1 MPKAR
6 NVEIVVIV
14 IERFML
20 PPSSK
25 HLKIEEGNFQKIP
38 QNSLSQ
44 LNAYHMLLAPPPGDT
59 PVKKSP
65 IANAG
70 LFPNNKSPNK

>member
-25 HLKIEEGNFQKIP
+25 HLKVEDEIVRKFHKI
-38 QNSLSQ
+38 Q
-44 LNAYHMLLAPPPGDT
+44 LLKTTYHMLLAPPPGDT